1 VNLLLAVLAVITTV
15 PFVLVRNQIIV
26 QASVNGKG
34 PYSFIVDTGVTPSVI
49 DRATAEAA
57 GVAIDTSSSGQAS
70 GAGSGTMTVQRAPI
84 GELTLS
90 GVSFRDLDALAA
102 DLSRLSARLEH
113 PLHGILGD
121 NFFEGRVIT
130 IDYAAQRMTIARH
143 APPLP
148 PGVVELPFTTAND
161 DIIPIIHDFEVNGQK
176 IPVSLDT
183 GSSLSVE
190 LYPSTVERFG
200 LTEIAEK
207 AAGGSITGA
216 RGDAA
221 VKKGKLEAVTIGG
234 LVLKDVDV
242 TFSKRSD
249 HGTERLGNIGNA
261 LLKNFTVTFDY
272 TTKRVRLEKQ

>member
-1 VNLLLAVLAVITTV
+1 MNLLLAGLAVITTV
-15 PFVLVRNQIIV
+15 PFVLVNNQIVV

-34 PYSFIVDTGVTPSVI
+34 PYSFLVDTGVTPSVI
-49 DRATAEAA
+49 DRTAAEAA
-57 GVAIDTSSSGQAS
+57 GVAVDTSRAGQPS
-70 GAGSGTMTVQRAPI
+70 GAGSGRMAVHRAAI

-102 DLSRLSARLEH
+102 DLSRLSARLAH

-148 PGVVELPFTTAND
+148 PGAVELPFVTAND
-161 DIIPIIHDFEVNGQK
+161 DIIPIIHEFEIDGQK

-183 GSSLSVE
+183 GSSLSLE
-190 LYPSTVERFG
+190 LYPSAVTRLG
-200 LTEIAEK
+200 LSGMAEK

-221 VKKGKLEAVTIGG
+221 VRKAQVEVVTIGG
-234 LVLKDVDV
+234 QVLRDVDV
-242 TFSKRSD
+242 TFSSRSD
-249 HGTERLGNIGNA
+249 HGVERLGNVGNA
-261 LLKNFTVTFDY
+261 LLKHFTVTFDY
-272 TTKRVRLEKQ
+272 TTKRVRLEKP